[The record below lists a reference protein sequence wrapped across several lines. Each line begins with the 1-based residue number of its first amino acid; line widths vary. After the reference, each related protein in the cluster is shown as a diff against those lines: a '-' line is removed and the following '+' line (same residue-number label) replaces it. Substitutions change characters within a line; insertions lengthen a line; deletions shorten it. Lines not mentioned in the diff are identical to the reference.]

1 MSDTI
6 SIDGTEFELTG
17 NPSLGTVRKVQGMQM
32 DLLLSHIGEDELMEM
47 DSLEEES
54 EIIQAILESGGYSA
68 LQDVMWERSNLENLQ
83 TLSLAVDK
91 PLDSDTLDE
100 IGAQD
105 YLEYVDSAEDNLG
118 GSASDFFDSLGI
130 GMSMNQK
137 DMKQQAQQAMNDE
150 T

>member
-6 SIDGTEFELTG
+6 SIDGTDYELDG
-17 NPSLGTVRKVQGMQM
+17 NPSLGTVREVQGMQM

-137 DMKQQAQQAMNDE
+137 DMKQQAQQAMNDG